1 MDPYTYLASLPDS
14 LPEIPPDS
22 ILSRT
27 VFADDQIKV
36 VLFVF
41 APGQELSEHTA
52 SQPALLHFL
61 EGEADL
67 TLGGDAVEARAGTWV
82 HMVPRLSHS
91 VKARTPVRMLLIL
104 LRGGAEPAP

>member
-1 MDPYTYLASLPDS
+1 

-36 VLFVF
+36 VLFGF

>member
-36 VLFVF
+36 VLFGF

-104 LRGGAEPAP
+104 LRGGAEQAP